1 MKFGMLSER
10 AGAPTGWLARWT
22 RVSLRGKS
30 VAVLAVPLAALFAAL
45 ALTYFAEGDVATAD
59 QMVTRFY
66 DTRAALV
73 QLRGSLVDAEA
84 AMNGYLAARQDYF
97 LTAFE
102 RSRQS
107 VNQSLHD
114 LTRLAGGSAGEAP
127 ELIKIRRQAG
137 EQIALLDDE
146 RRESKDGGRGAFEA
160 RRKAL
165 MEEVQGDIGLFTQ
178 EQERSFL
185 SARYLRG
192 IKRQR
197 LFRTVMACG
206 VLGPLGALFMHLIM
220 SGRMVRRIKAVEENA
235 RRLAHGLPLDP
246 FPSGTDE
253 IAALARQLDNAAYLL
268 RERARELLESEAR
281 YRDLFDRAPIAFE
294 EADCE
299 GVLRRF
305 NQAVCGLLKC
315 SPDWLLGRHAWDF
328 VAPDQ
333 QEAFRAAML
342 ERMATGA
349 EIAPFACD
357 YILEDGSGITVEV
370 RESLVRNN
378 RGQIT
383 GMVRSLLDV
392 TERNLAEVA
401 ARKVAQYAMEL
412 RNKNEQLARA
422 LEAARSATLAKSRFL
437 ASVSHELRTPLNGI
451 IGFSELMH
459 DGKLGPVT
467 EEHKEVLDD
476 ILTSARHLLQLI
488 NDILDLSKVEA
499 GRMEF
504 RPEPIRIQTLVYEV
518 CDVMR
523 PLAERKRI
531 VLSVDTASDLT
542 AVIDPSKFK
551 QVLYNYLSNAVKFKP
566 QGGKVQ
572 VRVTREPNSWFRLEV
587 EDTGVG
593 IAPQEIARLF
603 QEFQQLPNNRNAD
616 QGTGL
621 GLALTRHI
629 VEAQGGSVAVRSV
642 PGSGSVFSAVLPLV
656 TVLTPLVL

>member
-1 MKFGMLSER
+1 
-10 AGAPTGWLARWT
+10 
-22 RVSLRGKS
+22 
-30 VAVLAVPLAALFAAL
+30 
-45 ALTYFAEGDVATAD
+45 
-59 QMVTRFY
+59 MVTRFY

-73 QLRGSLVDAEA
+73 ELRSSLVDAEA

-107 VNQSLHD
+107 VNQSLND
-114 LTRLAGGSAGEAP
+114 LTRLAGGPSGETP

-137 EQIALLDDE
+137 EEIALLDE
-146 RRESKDGGRGAFEA
+146 RRESKDGGRAALEA
-160 RRKAL
+160 RQKAL
-165 MEEVQGDIGLFTQ
+165 MGEVLGDINLFTE
-178 EQERSFL
+178 EQERRFFA
-185 SARYLRG
+185 ARYVRD

-220 SGRMVRRIKAVEENA
+220 AGRMVRRIQAVEENA
-235 RRLAHGLPLDP
+235 RRLALGLPLDP
-246 FPSGTDE
+246 FPPGTDE
-253 IAALARQLDNAAYLL
+253 ISALARQLEDAAYLL
-268 RERARELLESEAR
+268 REREREVLESEAR

-294 EADCE
+294 ENDPE
-299 GVLRRF
+299 GVVRRF
-305 NQAVCGLLKC
+305 NQAICSLLKC
-315 SPDWLLGRHAWDF
+315 SPDQLLGRHAWDF

-333 QEAFRAAML
+333 QEAFRATML
-342 ERMATGA
+342 DRMGTGV
-349 EIAPFACD
+349 ETAPFACD
-357 YILEDGSGITVEV
+357 YILKDGSGITVEV

-378 RGQIT
+378 RGEIT
-383 GMVRSLLDV
+383 GIVRSLLDV

-422 LEAARSATLAKSRFL
+422 LEAARSATVAKSQFL

-467 EEHKEVLDD
+467 EEHREILGD

-504 RPEPIRIQTLVYEV
+504 RPEPSRIETLVYEV

-523 PLAERKRI
+523 PLAEKKRL
-531 VLSVDTASDLT
+531 VLSVETASDLT
-542 AVIDPSKFK
+542 VMIDPSKFK
-551 QVLYNYLSNAVKFKP
+551 QILYNYVSNAVKFTP
-566 QGGKVQ
+566 EGGRVA
-572 VRVTREPNSWFRLEV
+572 VRVTRQENSCFRLEV
-587 EDTGVG
+587 EDTGIG
-593 IAPQEIARLF
+593 IAPAEISRLF
-603 QEFQQLPNNRNAD
+603 QEFQQLPNNRDAG

-642 PGSGSVFSAVLPLV
+642 LGSGSVFSAVLPLV
-656 TVLTPLVL
+656 TVPTPLVL

>member
-1 MKFGMLSER
+1 M
-10 AGAPTGWLARWT
+10 
-22 RVSLRGKS
+22 SLRGKS
-30 VAVLAVPLAALFAAL
+30 VAVLAVPLAALFATL
-45 ALTYFAEGDVATAD
+45 AFIYFAEGDVAAAD

-73 QLRGSLVDAEA
+73 ELRSSLVDAEA
-84 AMNGYLAARQDYF
+84 ATNGYLAARRDYF

-107 VNQSLHD
+107 VNQSLSD
-114 LTRLAGGSAGEAP
+114 LTRLAGGTGDSP

-137 EQIALLDDE
+137 EEIALLDQ
-146 RRESKDGGRGAFEA
+146 RRESRQDADRAALEA
-160 RRKAL
+160 RQKAL
-165 MEEVQGDIGLFTQ
+165 MGEVQGDIGLFS
-178 EQERSFL
+178 EDQERRFFA
-185 SARYLRG
+185 ARYLRDV
-192 IKRQR
+192 KRQR
-197 LFRTVMACG
+197 LFRIVMACG
-206 VLGPLGALFMHLIM
+206 VLGPLGALLMHLIM
-220 SGRMVRRIKAVEENA
+220 AGRMVRRIQAVQENA
-235 RRLAHGLPLDP
+235 RRLAVGLPLDP
-246 FPSGTDE
+246 FPPGTDE

-268 RERARELLESEAR
+268 REREREVLKSEAR

-294 EADCE
+294 ETDRQ
-299 GVLRRF
+299 GVVRRF
-305 NQAVCGLLKC
+305 NQAVCSLLKC
-315 SPDWLLGRHAWDF
+315 SPDQLQERHAWDF

-333 QEAFRAAML
+333 QEAFRADML

-349 EIAPFACD
+349 ETSPFACD
-357 YILEDGSGITVEV
+357 YILEDGSGITVEI

-378 RGQIT
+378 RGEVT
-383 GMVRSLLDV
+383 GMVRSLLDM
-392 TERNLAEVA
+392 TERNLADMA

-422 LEAARSATLAKSRFL
+422 LEAARSATEAKSRFL

-459 DGKLGPVT
+459 DGKLGPVS

-499 GRMEF
+499 GKMEF
-504 RPEPIRIQTLVYEV
+504 RPEPSRIQALVYEV

-531 VLSVDTASDLT
+531 VLLAETAADFS

-551 QVLYNYLSNAVKFKP
+551 QVLYNYLSNAVKFTP
-566 QGGKVQ
+566 QGGKVL
-572 VRVTREPNSWFRLEV
+572 VRVTREGDSWFRLEV

-593 IAPQEIARLF
+593 IAPEEIARLF
-603 QEFQQLPNNRNAD
+603 QEFQQVSNSRNAG

-642 PGSGSVFSAVLPLV
+642 PGSGSVFSAVIPLV
-656 TVLTPLVL
+656 TVPTPLVL